1 MESSLGF
8 LRIFLVFIIATFLSA
23 VDFSNFDR
31 NFDLASKVEKEVFH
45 KELRNIYI
53 EAMTKGTKSDKIAVL
68 ERLIHSSKAL
78 GLNFKG
84 YENDLKSLGGS
95 YDKYLNSKVSP
106 QKKRSIQADTQPKK
120 QVILNQN
127 SVPEAEVL
135 DFTEDKPIR
144 KIQKTEPPL
153 EEKLPSKIEPSL
165 KEKIS
170 LEKNPPLDDN
180 VTLKQLNLM
189 SVDRVDGGVVLNFNR
204 PLVKDEMRQFVLDND
219 AYRNVVD
226 FKAGNYATIS
236 KIEGSGASEIRIAQ
250 YNPKIARVVFTD
262 SKKFDISIKSDGK
275 TVTITSSNLTKTTN
289 QTPKV
294 AEIKKPTKKENIKSK
309 EPIKS
314 IKKES
319 IKKATT
325 SYKPRLIVIDPGHG
339 GKDPGTMGAG
349 LKEKDIVLNI
359 AKDLGAELTKRG
371 YKITYT
377 RTTDKFINLKN
388 RTAFANKQNADLFI
402 SIHVNAGPNKK
413 SKLSGVET
421 FFLSPARS
429 ERSKNAAALE
439 NKGDIEDM
447 NYFSQ
452 QTYLNFLNREKII
465 ASNKL
470 AIDIQKH
477 ILNRV
482 QNRYNMKDSGVREA
496 PFWVLV
502 GATMPAILI
511 EVGYITSKND
521 SKHLGKRAYQK
532 DVANGIANGID
543 AYFLKN

>member
-1 MESSLGF
+1 MGF

-23 VDFSNFDR
+23 ADFSNFDR
-31 NFDLASKVEKEVFH
+31 NFDLASKAEKEVFH
-45 KELRNIYI
+45 KELRSIYI

-95 YDKYLNSKVSP
+95 YDRYLNSKVSP
-106 QKKRSIQADTQPKK
+106 KKERSIQADTQPKK
-120 QVILNQN
+120 QVVLDQN
-127 SVPEAEVL
+127 FVPEVL
-135 DFTEDKPIR
+135 DFTEDKPI
-144 KIQKTEPPL
+144 KKVQKTES
-153 EEKLPSKIEPSL
+153 PSKIETP
-165 KEKIS
+165 

-204 PLVKDEMRQFVLDND
+204 PLVSGEMRQFVLDNN

-262 SKKFDISIKSDGK
+262 SKKFDILIKSDGK
-275 TVTITSSNLTKTTN
+275 TVTITSSNLTKAIN

-309 EPIKS
+309 ESVKKEPAKV

-359 AKDLGAELTKRG
+359 GKDLGAELTKRG
-371 YKITYT
+371 YKIAYT
-377 RTTDKFINLKN
+377 RTTDKFISLRN
-388 RTAFANKQNADLFI
+388 RTAFANKKDADLFI
-402 SIHVNAGPNKK
+402 SIHVNAGPNKN

-439 NKGDIEDM
+439 NRGDIEDM

>member
-23 VDFSNFDR
+23 ADFSNFDR
-31 NFDLASKVEKEVFH
+31 NFDLASKAEKEVFH
-45 KELRNIYI
+45 KELRSIYI

-95 YDKYLNSKVSP
+95 YDRYLNSKVSP
-106 QKKRSIQADTQPKK
+106 KKERSIQADTQPKK
-120 QVILNQN
+120 QVVLDQN
-127 SVPEAEVL
+127 FVPEVL
-135 DFTEDKPIR
+135 DFTEDKPI
-144 KIQKTEPPL
+144 KKVQKTES
-153 EEKLPSKIEPSL
+153 PSKIETP
-165 KEKIS
+165 

-204 PLVKDEMRQFVLDND
+204 PLVSGEMRQFVLDNN

-262 SKKFDISIKSDGK
+262 SKKFDILIKSDGK
-275 TVTITSSNLTKTTN
+275 TVTITSSNLTKAIN

-309 EPIKS
+309 ESVKKEPAKV

-359 AKDLGAELTKRG
+359 GKDLGAELTKRG
-371 YKITYT
+371 YKIAYT
-377 RTTDKFINLKN
+377 RTTDKFISLRN
-388 RTAFANKQNADLFI
+388 RTAFANKKDADLFI
-402 SIHVNAGPNKK
+402 SIHVNAGPNKN

-439 NKGDIEDM
+439 NRGDIEDM